1 MQFVELPEFLAERA
15 VQLLHNRN
23 MQNRYIEVFV
33 SSEAE
38 ANQANVA
45 PPMQLPMHMQMAA
58 LSVAAT
64 GSPPGWAALEG
75 GATMSGLVRLRGRT
89 PTLTLTL
96 AVFLTLILTLAVTLT
111 LTLILARCG
120 CAACRSTRH
129 PSRCCSSSRAS
140 SRRGASRAC
149 TWCSAP

>member
-1 MQFVELPEFLAERA
+1 VELPEFLAERA

-58 LSVAAT
+58 LSVAT
-64 GSPPGWAALEG
+64 GSPPVWAEG
-75 GATMSGLVRLRGRT
+75 ANMSGLVRLRGL
-89 PTLTLTL
+89 TLTLTL
-96 AVFLTLILTLAVTLT
+96 
-111 LTLILARCG
+111 
-120 CAACRSTRH
+120 
-129 PSRCCSSSRAS
+129 
-140 SRRGASRAC
+140 
-149 TWCSAP
+149 

>member
-1 MQFVELPEFLAERA
+1 MSLQFVELPEFLAERA

-58 LSVAAT
+58 LSVAT
-64 GSPPGWAALEG
+64 GSPPAWAEG
-75 GATMSGLVRLRGRT
+75 GANMSGLVRLLGL
-89 PTLTLTL
+89 TLTLTL
-96 AVFLTLILTLAVTLT
+96 TF
-111 LTLILARCG
+111 
-120 CAACRSTRH
+120 H
-129 PSRCCSSSRAS
+129 PN
-140 SRRGASRAC
+140 
-149 TWCSAP
+149 PHPHPHPHP